1 MSLLRPVEAAAS
13 ALLPMGLRLVTD
25 QCLALGQR
33 ACQRWPGLG
42 LRQLLDGP
50 MAARRLLHWLQR
62 TAPALVLAGGLAGI
76 TVVSSAAGRDPA
88 READPFIGTDGTGH
102 VTPAAAVP
110 FGMVMPGPDHADRGW
125 SYSSGYQWR
134 AARTLGFSN
143 THISGAGIP
152 ELGDVL
158 LMPAAGRRWTAQTR
172 DFSAAHDKRSESASP
187 GRYAV
192 TLPAHG
198 VRVELTATA
207 RVALHRWRFTRGG
220 AVQVLVDLQHGL
232 HFTEQ
237 PRVTAAESAVHP
249 ARGEITG
256 TVRSRNWVERQAS
269 FVLRFDRPILRYV
282 ALPPRPGEQAARYL
296 LAFGPLPDRQLQARV
311 ALSTVD
317 VEGARR
323 NLAEADGQTFDQV
336 REDARAQWARL
347 LGRLQLDADA
357 RTRRIVYSALYRAF
371 LHPSNIAD
379 VDGRVRG
386 PRGEVMPMAGQ
397 AIGQNSGQ
405 NSGQVVGQG
414 ASAPEPRYDSTLSLW
429 DTFRAVHPLHTLLVP
444 ERVPGLVDSLLAHQA
459 QQGFLPLWTV
469 WGRETFTMI
478 GNPALTVLAE
488 AVVKGLV
495 PRERLPAVLQAMVE
509 TSTRPRPDA
518 PAWAQ
523 RDWDLYER
531 FGYLPFDLYPQ
542 GESVSKALEYGIGDA
557 AVARVARVLGD
568 AATAER
574 FERRAR
580 GWRLLWDTQR
590 GVVRGKD
597 SAGRWREPFD
607 PTEATSPMNNPG
619 DFTEANAWQYSLAPA
634 LHDAAGLRDHL
645 GGPAALGAWLDAF
658 VARPMP
664 RADKHL
670 GQEAMVGQ
678 LAHGNEP
685 GHHVPWLYAFSD
697 RPHKGPALVRRIA
710 SSFYG
715 TGPGGLIGND
725 DAGQMGAWFVF
736 AALGL
741 YPVMPA
747 SGTYVAGEPL
757 VRRATLLRADGTR
770 LEIVRGERPG
780 VWLDGQ
786 RLDPTAVS
794 HAALMQG
801 RRLELGPVR
810 P

>member
-1 MSLLRPVEAAAS
+1 MMGREHCGAGAWRARTCRRWLAA
-13 ALLPMGLRLVTD
+13 GLAAVMAP
-25 QCLALGQR
+25 CLAHGDAR
-33 ACQRWPGLG
+33 AGL
-42 LRQLLDGP
+42 Q
-50 MAARRLLHWLQR
+50 AVQE
-62 TAPALVLAGGLAGI
+62 VN
-76 TVVSSAAGRDPA
+76 
-88 READPFIGTDGTGH
+88 PFIGTDGTGH

-134 AARTLGFSN
+134 ARRTLGFSN

-158 LMPAAGRRWTAQTR
+158 LMPAAGRRWTAQTT
-172 DFSAAHDKRSESASP
+172 DFSAAHDKRSEHAQP
-187 GRYAV
+187 GLYAV
-192 TLPAHG
+192 ALPAHG

-232 HFTEQ
+232 HFTDQ
-237 PRVTAAESAVHP
+237 PRVTAADAAVDP
-249 ARGEITG
+249 AQGELTG
-256 TVRSRNWVERQAS
+256 TVWSRNWVEREAS
-269 FVLRFDRPILRYV
+269 FVLRFDQPIAR
-282 ALPPRPGEQAARYL
+282 ATRLPPRPGEQAPRYL
-296 LAFGPLPDRQLQARV
+296 LDFGVLPGRQLQARV

-317 VEGARR
+317 VAGARR
-323 NLAEADGQTFDQV
+323 NLAEAEGRSFAQV
-336 REDARAQWARL
+336 RADARAQWAGL

-357 RTRRIVYSALYRAF
+357 RTRRIVYSALYRVF

-379 VDGRVRG
+379 LDGRVRG
-386 PRGEVMPMAGQ
+386 PRGEVMHLAG
-397 AIGQNSGQ
+397 AADASHA
-405 NSGQVVGQG
+405 G
-414 ASAPEPRYDSTLSLW
+414 AAEPRYDSTLSLW

-444 ERVPGLVDSLLAHQA
+444 ERVAGTVESLLAHHA

-478 GNPALTVLAE
+478 GNPALPVLAE

-495 PRERLPAVLQAMVE
+495 PSHRQPAVLQAMVE
-509 TSTRPRPDA
+509 TSTRPRPEV
-518 PAWAQ
+518 PPWAQ

-542 GESVSKALEYGIGDA
+542 GESVSKALEYGIGDD
-557 AVARVARVLGD
+557 AVARVARVLGET
-568 AATAER
+568 ATARR
-574 FERRAR
+574 FEVRAR
-580 GWRLLWDTQR
+580 GWRLLWDAER

-597 SAGRWREPFD
+597 SQGRWREPFD
-607 PTEATSPMNNPG
+607 PDEATSPMNNPG
-619 DFTEANAWQYSLAPA
+619 DFTEGNAWQYSLAPA

-658 VARPMP
+658 LARPLP
-664 RADKHL
+664 HADKHL

-685 GHHVPWLYAFSD
+685 GHHVPWLYAFTD
-697 RPHKGPALVRRIA
+697 RPQQGPALVQRIA
-710 SSFYG
+710 QRFYG
-715 TGPGGLIGND
+715 TGPGGLVGND

-747 SGTYVAGEPL
+747 SGNYVAGEPL

-770 LEIVRGERPG
+770 LTIVRGTRPG
-780 VWLDGQ
+780 AWLDGR
-786 RLDPTAVS
+786 RLDGTAVP

-810 P
+810 